1 MALLSSENVGF
12 YAFNNDGSDG
22 GVEVYNGFTDEEKW
36 TTLTNG
42 LNKTSAGTFD
52 ISTGISGGP
61 FTINVGEEINV
72 SFSIAA
78 APGLENLR
86 NAIAQS
92 RIKYSSIPTNI
103 ENENDE
109 IPKVFSLSQNF
120 PNPFNP
126 TTTIKYSLPSEVEV
140 SLKIYDVLGREVATL
155 INRKQQPGNY
165 YIEFDANDL
174 TSGVYY
180 YQLIAGSFVETK
192 KLILL
197 K

>member
-1 MALLSSENVGF
+1 MGIYYDWDIDEAGYDHNNAEFDTQGDFGYAYNVDNTPDTYIGMALLSSENVGF

-52 ISTGISGGP
+52 ISTVISGGP

-86 NAIAQS
+86 DAIEQS
-92 RIKYSSIPTNI
+92 RIKYSFIPTNI
-103 ENENDE
+103 EKDGDE
-109 IPKVFSLSQNF
+109 CQ
-120 PNPFNP
+120 
-126 TTTIKYSLPSEVEV
+126 
-140 SLKIYDVLGREVATL
+140 
-155 INRKQQPGNY
+155 
-165 YIEFDANDL
+165 
-174 TSGVYY
+174 
-180 YQLIAGSFVETK
+180 
-192 KLILL
+192 
-197 K
+197 